1 MHVIRIWEQRYK
13 AVEPQR
19 TQTNRR
25 LYSPQQIDRLI
36 LLRDLTQAGHS
47 ISQVARLPDETLRKF
62 AAESSCRPERPAHS
76 VIETPV
82 GAAFVDECME
92 AIKALDSP
100 ALENAIKRAETELGA
115 LGLLHRLIAPLTQAL
130 GQLWRAG
137 EITSAQEHF
146 ATGVI
151 RVSLGNAAK
160 PFGVPVHAP
169 VLIVATP
176 AGQVHEMGALLV
188 AAAAVNF
195 GWRATCL
202 GASLPAAEIAGA
214 ARIAK
219 ARAVA
224 LSLVYPEDDPHLPAE
239 LERLREALPPETALL
254 VGGRASAAYHAPLEK
269 IHAVRIEGLER
280 LGTALDDLRRTR

>member
-47 ISQVARLPDETLRKF
+47 ISQVAQLPDETLRKL
-62 AAESSCRPERPAHS
+62 AAESTHRPERS
-76 VIETPV
+76 VIAVP
-82 GAAFVDECME
+82 ADKDFVDQCME

-115 LGLLHRLIAPLTQAL
+115 LGLLHRLIAPLIQAL

-160 PFGVPVHAP
+160 PFGVSAHAP

-224 LSLVYPEDDPHLPAE
+224 LSLVYPEDDPLLPAE

-254 VGGRASAAYHAPLEK
+254 IGGRASSAYHAPLER
-269 IHAVRIEGLER
+269 IHAVRIESLAH
-280 LGTALDDLRRTR
+280 LGSALDDLRRTR